1 MSTTESSKRAD
12 DEKAERVNQKAPV
25 RKTTK
30 LAEQTAA
37 RIEHEIIDNGW
48 QVGTVLGSEVEL
60 LEKYKVSRA
69 VLREAIRIVEH
80 HRVATMR
87 RGPGGGLV
95 VTVPDVDAL
104 ASVVSLHL
112 HFDQTSP
119 EHFYEARVA
128 LERDCARWA
137 AERITHEGMARL
149 RDFLENEELLA
160 TAALTERPHGFH
172 ILVADLTGNQA
183 MRLFVQLF
191 GRLTRRQPLT
201 PYSTEE
207 ASAEWHEAHIRIA
220 EAIMARDGE
229 RAEELMAKHIMSL
242 PASLHPKSSPAPP
255 ESESAASE

>member
-137 AERITHEGMARL
+137 AERITHEGMTRL
-149 RDFLENEELLA
+149 RDFLENEELFA

-220 EAIMARDGE
+220 EAIMARDGD

-242 PASLHPKSSPAPP
+242 PASLHPKSSPAQSG
-255 ESESAASE
+255 SESAASE